1 MQILLCLNA
10 ATVPRYAVGVDR
22 SEQDRW
28 PPPSDVVPASPRP
41 PDVPVTG
48 EHTIAQESLTE
59 DVQDGEDPDG
69 YGFGV

>member
-1 MQILLCLNA
+1 
-10 ATVPRYAVGVDR
+10 VDR

-48 EHTIAQESLTE
+48 EHTIAKESLTE

-69 YGFGV
+69 YGFDV